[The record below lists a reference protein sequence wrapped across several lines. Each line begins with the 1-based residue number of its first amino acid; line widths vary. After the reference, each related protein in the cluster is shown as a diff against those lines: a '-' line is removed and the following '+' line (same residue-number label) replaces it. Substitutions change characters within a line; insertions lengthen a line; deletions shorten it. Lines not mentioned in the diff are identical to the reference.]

1 MARYADMTRAL
12 ICGCIALLLAGC
24 QSEAVDNAKVGAM
37 KFDKSMQRWMA
48 SVQAGNR
55 GLEWGEMPEEIEAE
69 QEPDAYC
76 YSTLGAVDCYDTPQE
91 NAKSRLVG
99 NIPRKASKTARSK
112 YDESPAEILAKGIK
126 PGSPQPAA
134 VESSP
139 AAQEAVVEQM
149 PDNIP
154 GRGRPGYLLRQ
165 SGQNTTLPTRPAT
178 PGMMVFAPNKAA
190 GNPNATNA
198 AAPKPLVSIP
208 ENSES
213 GWVETAEDTDAAPT
227 PAPASSTPPVAS
239 AAPSSPP
246 LSGSSGKL
254 LKSTSHE
261 ITYDSGG
268 KKLSE

>member
-12 ICGCIALLLAGC
+12 ICGCVALLLSGC
-24 QSEAVDNAKVGAM
+24 QSEAVDNAKVSAM

-48 SVQAGNR
+48 SLQAGTR
-55 GLEWGEMPEEIEAE
+55 GLEWGEMPEEVEVE

-76 YSTLGAVDCYDTPQE
+76 YSTLGSVDCYDTPQE
-91 NAKSRLVG
+91 GAKSRLVG
-99 NIPRKASKTARSK
+99 NIPHKASKPARSK

-134 VESSP
+134 VASSP
-139 AAQEAVVEQM
+139 VAQESIVEQM

-165 SGQNTTLPTRPAT
+165 TGQNTTLPARTAA
-178 PGMMVFAPNKAA
+178 PGMMVFNPDKAA
-190 GNPNATNA
+190 TKESSNATNA

-213 GWVETAEDTDAAPT
+213 GWVETEDDAGSVPTASAPAPVMAAP
-227 PAPASSTPPVAS
+227 PVST
-239 AAPSSPP
+239 
-246 LSGSSGKL
+246 LSGGSGKL

-261 ITYDSGG
+261 IIYDSSG